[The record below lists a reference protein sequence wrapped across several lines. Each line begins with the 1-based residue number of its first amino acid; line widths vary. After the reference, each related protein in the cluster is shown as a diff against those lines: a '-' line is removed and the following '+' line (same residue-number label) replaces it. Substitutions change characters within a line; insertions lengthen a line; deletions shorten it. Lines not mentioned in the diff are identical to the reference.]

1 MTINELV
8 VKLQELLE
16 DESNNGLEV
25 RFEDSI
31 SDYSIRDVY
40 VALKDDE
47 DDEECC
53 VFLKKNKLDNN
64 LILCNNNN
72 TEENN

>member
-8 VKLQELLE
+8 IKLQELLE
-16 DESNNGLEV
+16 DDSNNGLEV

-40 VALKDDE
+40 VALKDDDE

-53 VFLKKNKLDNN
+53 VFLKK
-64 LILCNNNN
+64 
-72 TEENN
+72 

>member
-53 VFLKKNKLDNN
+53 VFLKKIN
-64 LILCNNNN
+64 LTTI
-72 TEENN
+72 

>member
-25 RFEDSI
+25 RFEGNIVSFP
-31 SDYSIRDVY
+31 IRDAY

-53 VFLKKNKLDNN
+53 VFLKK
-64 LILCNNNN
+64 
-72 TEENN
+72 